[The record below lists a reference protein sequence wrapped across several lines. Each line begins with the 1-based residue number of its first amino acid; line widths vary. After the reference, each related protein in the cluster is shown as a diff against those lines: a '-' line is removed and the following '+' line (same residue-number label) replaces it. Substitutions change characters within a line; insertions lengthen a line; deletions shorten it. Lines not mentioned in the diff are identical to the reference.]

1 MCVHG
6 LRGLFCL
13 FNIRKTHKK
22 EPLLRII
29 LFSLVD
35 ATGFEPAVSHPARSV
50 LNACHWHAGLRFALP
65 KTEIHRISWAPLRPE
80 QRSFLDR
87 S

>member
-50 LNACHWHAGLRFALP
+50 LNACHWHAGLRSTSLCP
-65 KTEIHRISWAPLRPE
+65 KPRSTGSRGPLYVPNSV
-80 QRSFLDR
+80 RS
-87 S
+87 